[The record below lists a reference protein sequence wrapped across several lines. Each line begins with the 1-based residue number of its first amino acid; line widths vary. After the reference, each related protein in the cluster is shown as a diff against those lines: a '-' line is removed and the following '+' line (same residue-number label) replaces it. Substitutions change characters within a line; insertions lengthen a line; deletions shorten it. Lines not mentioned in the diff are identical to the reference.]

1 MIKISVVISTFNP
14 NMQRLNQTLVGLKN
28 QTFIIYNWELLII
41 DNNSDNPFT
50 DRIDI
55 SWHPNGKIT
64 KEPKAGLTYA
74 RLKGFQESQGNL
86 IIMVDDDNILS
97 TDYLANAYSI
107 FENDSKLGAIGGKSL
122 PLFDFEPPSWLKN
135 FYGNL
140 ALRDLGE
147 EIIIEKWQNCYPESA
162 PIGAGMVIKKST
174 LGNYID
180 KVTNKKSI
188 IKDRTG
194 KSLSSG
200 GDNDIIL
207 EILKAGLKVG
217 YFPSLT
223 LKHIIPL
230 ERTTKTYLGRL
241 NKDSTRSWIV
251 LLNEHKINPWYKI
264 SRWSVPLRK
273 IKAWFIYRPWSNESN
288 FIRFCGACGL
298 YDALSELKSNKK

>member
-1 MIKISVVISTFNP
+1 MPDSILLISVIIPTYNP
-14 NMQRLNQTLVGLKN
+14 NFIRLGQTLDGLKN
-28 QTFIIYNWELLII
+28 QTFLLNDWELIII
-41 DNNSDNPFT
+41 DNNSENPFT
-50 DRIDI
+50 DRVDI
-55 SWHPNGKIT
+55 SWHPNGKII
-64 KEPKAGLTYA
+64 KQPKAGLTYA
-74 RLKGFQESQGNL
+74 RLKGFQESKGNL

-122 PLFDFEPPSWLKN
+122 PLFDFDPPSWLNN

-162 PIGAGMVIKKST
+162 PIGAGMVIKKSA
-174 LGNYID
+174 LGNYIN

-207 EILKAGLKVG
+207 EILKAGWKVG
-217 YFPSLT
+217 YYPKLE
-223 LKHIIPL
+223 LKHIIPENRTKLQYMAKLVHDTNKSWVQVL
-230 ERTTKTYLGRL
+230 E
-241 NKDSTRSWIV
+241 S
-251 LLNEHKINPWYKI
+251 HQINPWKRI
-264 SRWSVPLRK
+264 HNQTLLLRK
-273 IKAWFIYRPWSNESN
+273 IKSFFMHSAWKDKVNYLRWKS
-288 FIRFCGACGL
+288 ACGL
-298 YDALSELKSNKK
+298 YEGLASI